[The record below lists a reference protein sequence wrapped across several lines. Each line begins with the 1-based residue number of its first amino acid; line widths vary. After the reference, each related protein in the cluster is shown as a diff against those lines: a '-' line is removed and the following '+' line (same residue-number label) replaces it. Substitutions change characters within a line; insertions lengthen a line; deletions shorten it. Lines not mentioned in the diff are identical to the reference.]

1 MIIRLI
7 AVALLKEKKLIK
19 TVKPIIKYV
28 IVKVNVVNL
37 N

>member
-19 TVKPIIKYV
+19 TVKPIIEYV
-28 IVKVNVVNL
+28 MGKAKCD
-37 N
+37 